1 MKHSKF
7 NHEGYCDLTVYQA
20 LTNIE
25 EEQRKARF
33 RPIVYVCSPFAG
45 DIERNIANARRYCRF
60 AVDSG
65 SIPLAPHLLFPQFM
79 DDADPK
85 ERELALFFGNAIMSK
100 CSEVWVFG
108 ERISSGMASEIK
120 RAKWKN
126 YCIRCFDSDCKE
138 VTDHA

>member
-20 LTNIE
+20 LSNIE

-45 DIERNIANARRYCRF
+45 DIERNIANTRRYCRF

-79 DDADPK
+79 DDSNEHDHG
-85 ERELALFFGNAIMSK
+85 LAMFMNMALMSK
-100 CSEVWVFG
+100 CAEVWVFG
-108 ERISSGMASEIK
+108 EHISKGMAAEIRK
-120 RAKWKN
+120 AKEKQRPVR
-126 YCIRCFDSDCKE
+126 YFTTDCEE
-138 VTDHA
+138 VH

>member
-79 DDADPK
+79 DDSNEHDHG
-85 ERELALFFGNAIMSK
+85 LAMFMNMALMSK
-100 CSEVWVFG
+100 CAEVWVFG
-108 ERISSGMASEIK
+108 EHISKGMAAEIRK
-120 RAKWKN
+120 AKEKQRPVR
-126 YCIRCFDSDCKE
+126 YFTTDCEE
-138 VTDHA
+138 VH